1 MDPLPTC
8 SPGRRSRAVLMVLAV
23 VGGALVSCVS
33 PQARAEGRVEASI
46 DEGVPSATPIGPSPT
61 DTTIGDP
68 APVGEKPVVDRVL
81 PDGPTGEI
89 PNASLEPRLVL
100 LGTWTIEYVAGPPNG
115 NGANIQIPLR
125 HLDGLVLKPGA
136 MFDFWAAVGE
146 VSSKAGY
153 RRGGII
159 VGHHIDPD
167 GALAG
172 GICLVSTT
180 IFNAAARAGLEILS
194 RSSHS
199 AYLSRYPLG
208 LDAAV
213 SKGDGW
219 AETLTF
225 RNDTRESIV
234 IRTVSA
240 LGVARVDLYSA
251 KALGRRVSFGE
262 PEISRRVQGRDRLV
276 RTSSLPSGTSRRVEE
291 SSDGMR
297 VVVDRLVR
305 DRDGH
310 VLHHDRWV
318 SNYGRLDG
326 LVLLGTG

>member
-1 MDPLPTC
+1 MDPLPTYR
-8 SPGRRSRAVLMVLAV
+8 PGPRSRAVLLAFAV
-23 VGGALVSCVS
+23 VGGAIIGCVS
-33 PQARAEGRVEASI
+33 PQSRAEGRVEAPADDGMS
-46 DEGVPSATPIGPSPT
+46 SAIRIGPPST
-61 DTTIGDP
+61 DTMFDDP
-68 APVGEKPVVDRVL
+68 VPGWEKPVDDGAVAG
-81 PDGPTGEI
+81 GPTGKI
-89 PNASLEPRLVL
+89 ANASLEPRLVL
-100 LGTWTIEYVAGPPNG
+100 LGTWTIEYVIGPPNG

-136 MFDFWAAVGE
+136 TFDFWAAVGE
-146 VSSKAGY
+146 VSRTAGY
-153 RRGGII
+153 RRGAII

-180 IFNAAARAGLEILS
+180 IFNAAARAGLQILS

-213 SKGDGW
+213 AKGDGW
-219 AETLTF
+219 AETLAF
-225 RNDTRESIV
+225 RNDTSESIV
-234 IRTVSA
+234 IRTMSA
-240 LGVARVDLYSA
+240 LGVARVDLYGA

-262 PEISRRVQGRDRLV
+262 PEISRRVRGRDRLV

-297 VVVDRLVR
+297 VVVDRLVG
-305 DRDGH
+305 DRVGH
-310 VLHHDRWV
+310 VLHDDRWV
-318 SNYGRLDG
+318 SSYGRLDG